1 MGQGYLCGFSCGMME
16 SGYQGLL
23 RGTVRPLRQLLEQ
36 SIPRSGQ
43 GYLGREVTQGHLSGV
58 IRQWGLVK
66 AHGDRPVYG
75 GCSGSP
81 RM

>member
-1 MGQGYLCGFSCGMME
+1 MGQGHLCGFSCGMME
-16 SGYQGLL
+16 SGYQGPL
-23 RGTVRPLRQLLEQ
+23 RGTVRPLRPLVEY

-43 GYLGREVTQGHLSGV
+43 GYLGGEVTQGHLSGV
-58 IRQWGLVK
+58 IQQCRLVK
-66 AHGDRPVYG
+66 AYGDHSVCG